1 MIETEPTPQEPVKS
15 ERGVPHEQHRARSSI
30 DHVLERLSPWTS
42 PPRKSSSATCAT
54 RRG

>member
-15 ERGVPHEQHRARSSI
+15 ERGVPREQHRAQSSI
-30 DHVLERLSPWTS
+30 DHVLDGSPPWTS